1 MSQPSAILLSYTC
14 PTRLE
19 HIGELADVVQQT
31 LGERYQPLVYKINFC
46 LEEIMT
52 NTIVH
57 GHGRAEH
64 GQIEVTIS
72 ATDAGL
78 DVTVRDDA
86 PEFNMFLNAPKPD
99 LTSDLEHRP
108 IGGLGVYLTQKLAS
122 HCQYER
128 HDGINTTS
136 LHFAL
141 ADADAK

>member
-1 MSQPSAILLSYTC
+1 MSQTSANLLSYTC

-57 GHGRAEH
+57 GQSRAEH
-64 GQIEVTIS
+64 GHIEVIIS
-72 ATDAGL
+72 ATETGL
-78 DVTVRDDA
+78 DVTVRDNA
-86 PEFNMFLNAPKPD
+86 PEFDMFLNAPEPD

-108 IGGLGVYLTQKLAS
+108 IGGLGVYLTRQLAS

-128 HDGINTTS
+128 RDGINTTS

-141 ADADAK
+141 ADDDGK